1 MKKLT
6 NKEKEI
12 MDLYWQHGAMFV
24 RELQEHY
31 AEPRPHFNTLS
42 TIVRI
47 LEREGY
53 LAHKQFGNSYQYYPL
68 VSEKEYGRSSIAG
81 VIKNY
86 FNDFYARDTSK
97 KIRAV
102 IHSKGERGERISTTV
117 PYGYMRSPDNP
128 KDWIP
133 DPETAPIVTEIFD
146 LYASGIGI
154 RKICHLLYERKVEC
168 PGVYEF
174 NLNP

>member
-1 MKKLT
+1 LTQIIGKSKKLKTMKKLT

-12 MDLYWQHGAMFV
+12 MTLYWQHGPMFV

-31 AEPRPHFNTLS
+31 DEPRPHFNTLS

-53 LAHKQFGNSYQYYPL
+53 LGHKQFGNTYQYYPL

-86 FNDFYARDTSK
+86 FNDSYLSAVSAFVKEEKISVEELK
-97 KIRAV
+97 KLIQQ
-102 IHSKGERGERISTTV
+102 
-117 PYGYMRSPDNP
+117 
-128 KDWIP
+128 
-133 DPETAPIVTEIFD
+133 
-146 LYASGIGI
+146 
-154 RKICHLLYERKVEC
+154 VEA
-168 PGVYEF
+168 GQQ
-174 NLNP
+174 